1 MRNYFY
7 LNVNGFY
14 GTREKNRDKLK
25 AGLDDSCCLK
35 NAESICNRIVED
47 GAPKYDAIF
56 FSEFAPNT
64 PSGKW
69 VTHFFDKK
77 GYRLV
82 LPDAKEQVEIIFYSV
97 VVAYV
102 KKELN
107 VKNSEASPGD
117 YLIWNELL
125 VDDHYVVGIHFTR
138 DEIREDILRVM
149 KEAVNNRSDK
159 KKKLII
165 FGDTNVTKN
174 SEEKQKNLINE
185 MIGNIGMEILDEDRK
200 NTFRSIT
207 KPDRVFSSLKDVG
220 YRVIDE
226 FFINELS
233 DHDALSVTV

>member
-1 MRNYFY
+1 MMRNYFY

-69 VTHFFDKK
+69 VTHFFDKN

-82 LPDAKEQVEIIFYSV
+82 LPDAKEQVENYFYSV

-107 VKNSEASPGD
+107 VRNSEASPGD

-138 DEIREDILRVM
+138 EEILRVM
-149 KEAVNNRSDK
+149 KEAVNNRSDREK
-159 KKKLII
+159 ELII

-185 MIGNIGMEILDEDRK
+185 MIGSIGMEILDEDRK
-200 NTFRSIT
+200 NTFRRIT